1 VLTRILRRVFS
12 FPATLASLLAVLSV
26 LSVRSRFD
34 DSDMWWHL
42 KMGETIWTTHAIPVT
57 DIFSYTTNHQ
67 AAIPHEWLAQAAM
80 YLAYR
85 WGGYSGLMVW
95 FCLLTAGLLM
105 AGYGLCSLY
114 SGNAKVGFLGAL
126 IVWLFGTVGFS
137 MRPQLIGY
145 LLLIAEL
152 LLIRLGRTRNP
163 RWFLWLPMLFAV
175 WVNCHGSF
183 FLGLVVAGISLFS
196 SFFNFRWG
204 SLVSPGW
211 DPRCRRMLALALIL
225 SAAALLLNPIGIRQ
239 ILYPIDTMLHQQ
251 VNLSSVAEWRATDL
265 TDARGVALLAVL
277 LCSFLLVVVRRSEL
291 YWDELLLLALGTWLG
306 VSHLRTLFVFGI
318 LAAPILTRE
327 LSTSWEGYN
336 VEEDRIWPNAALIG
350 VSVLAVFLAFPSRQ
364 NLEKQVEDGSPQKAV
379 EFIKA
384 NHLSGPMLNDYG
396 FGGYLIWAA
405 PEYPVSMDG
414 RADIYEWSGFLSEFE
429 SWANLQS
436 DPNALLQKYRINFCL
451 LERQS
456 PMVRILPLLHEWK
469 IVYADNKAV
478 ILVRTGS
485 ASPAG

>member
-1 VLTRILRRVFS
+1 
-12 FPATLASLLAVLSV
+12 
-26 LSVRSRFD
+26 
-34 DSDMWWHL
+34 
-42 KMGETIWTTHAIPVT
+42 
-57 DIFSYTTNHQ
+57 
-67 AAIPHEWLAQAAM
+67 
-80 YLAYR
+80 
-85 WGGYSGLMVW
+85 
-95 FCLLTAGLLM
+95 
-105 AGYGLCSLY
+105 
-114 SGNAKVGFLGAL
+114 
-126 IVWLFGTVGFS
+126 
-137 MRPQLIGY
+137 LIGY
-145 LLLIAEL
+145 LLLIVEL
-152 LLIRLGRTRNP
+152 LLSRLGRTRNP
-163 RWFLWLPMLFAV
+163 RWFLWLPILFAV

-225 SAAALLLNPIGIRQ
+225 SAAALLLNPIGIRP
-239 ILYPIDTMLHQQ
+239 IFYPIDTMLHQP

-336 VEEDRIWPNAALIG
+336 VEEDRIWPNAVLIG

-414 RADIYEWSGFLSEFE
+414 RADLYEWSGFLSEFE
-429 SWANLQS
+429 SWANLQG
-436 DPNALLQKYRINFCL
+436 DPNALLQKYRVNFCL

-469 IVYADNKAV
+469 IVYSDNKAV